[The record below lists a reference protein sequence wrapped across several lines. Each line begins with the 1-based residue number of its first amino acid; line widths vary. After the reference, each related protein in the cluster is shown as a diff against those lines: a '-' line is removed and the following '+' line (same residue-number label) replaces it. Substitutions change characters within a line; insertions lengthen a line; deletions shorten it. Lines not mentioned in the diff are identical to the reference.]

1 MTCGRFPWYRQEQ
14 RPRGRLRNCREERC
28 TLEIALRGSGR
39 ADARLKAKADP
50 SRFPPQRTQ
59 NRRAL
64 GTPASHPNARK
75 TGARWGPR
83 FGARDDS
90 EECVRGWTWKKTRTP
105 PFFNAQAP
113 LALGRRVRHPSERQA
128 AASGQREKPQ
138 VSRLRLKG
146 SFGGR
151 PELQQDR
158 RAESRLEAGATKI
171 VKAAIRLKLLAQLT
185 RDTVTEARTLAP
197 VIAAFSRSG
206 DCRSSFC
213 IARLPKPNKS
223 FP

>member
-1 MTCGRFPWYRQEQ
+1 M
-14 RPRGRLRNCREERC
+14 PR
-28 TLEIALRGSGR
+28 
-39 ADARLKAKADP
+39 
-50 SRFPPQRTQ
+50 
-59 NRRAL
+59 
-64 GTPASHPNARK
+64 ASHPNTRN
-75 TGARWGPR
+75 TGAYWGPPLPTPTHAKP
-83 FGARDDS
+83 ARAGDPGS
-90 EECVRGWTWKKTRTP
+90 ALGMIARNARGWTWKKTRTP

-213 IARLPKPNKS
+213 IARLPTRNKS